1 MYDMLVQ
8 SPPSPLTTWLF
19 SSASRLRFVRI
30 LSGGRHLFVEIPTS
44 PLKVVSSSTMENFS
58 FLNPYVLT
66 FFFLVMILVS
76 QAIWDELEL

>member
-1 MYDMLVQ
+1 M
-8 SPPSPLTTWLF
+8 
-19 SSASRLRFVRI
+19 
-30 LSGGRHLFVEIPTS
+30 EIPTS